1 MSSLILMLIGA
12 HKSFEGGEIVGLIK
26 EWREWRDYR
35 RIQEFRDESG
45 MDELLLQA
53 GLANA
58 VLTKEEALSIPS
70 VGTCVDLISGLI
82 ATLPI
87 KLYKENS
94 GKVEEMEE
102 DRRVI
107 LLNDETQDTLDGFQF
122 KKALVTDYLLEGAG
136 YAYINRR
143 RNDVESLH
151 YVENRNVSVLVG
163 VDPIFKSYDI
173 SVNGVNYR
181 EFEFIKIA
189 RNSKDGVTG
198 NGIIKDHNKILSVAY
213 NTLVFED
220 SLVKTGGNKKGFL
233 KSLGRLSKDA
243 IAELKTAWNNLYK
256 NNTENI
262 VVLNNG
268 LDFKEASSTSV
279 EMQLNE
285 NKKTNSSEINKLFK
299 VPDSILD
306 GSASEDVHGNFIKN
320 CILPI
325 IRAIETALNKDLLLP
340 SEKKQSFYFAFDM
353 KELIKGDIEKRYKAY
368 EIAIKTGWMQ
378 IDEVRYLE
386 DQPPLGLDFI
396 KLGLQDVLYDP
407 KTKTIYTPNT
417 NKTTDISEGGQVS
430 EKGGEEVE
438 D

>member
-1 MSSLILMLIGA
+1 M
-12 HKSFEGGEIVGLIK
+12 GLIK
-26 EWREWRDYR
+26 EWREWRDYK
-35 RIQEFRDESG
+35 RIQEFRESG

-53 GLANA
+53 GLTDA
-58 VLTKEEALSIPS
+58 VLTKEQALSIPS
-70 VGTCVDLISGLI
+70 VGTCVDLISDII

-87 KLYKENS
+87 KLHKESS
-94 GKVEEMEE
+94 GKVEEIEE
-102 DRRVI
+102 DKRVF
-107 LLNDETQDTLDGFQF
+107 LLNDETLDTLDGYQF

-136 YAYINRR
+136 YAFINRK
-143 RNDVESLH
+143 RNNVESIH

-213 NTLVFED
+213 NTLVYEE

-279 EMQLNE
+279 EMQMNE

-306 GSASEDVHGNFIKN
+306 GSANEEVYNNFIKN
-320 CILPI
+320 CIWPI

-340 SEKKQSFYFAFDM
+340 SEKEQSFYFAFDM
-353 KELIKGDIEKRYKAY
+353 KEIVKGDIEKRYKAY
-368 EIAIKTGWMQ
+368 EIALKNGWMQ
-378 IDEVRYLE
+378 IDEIRYLE
-386 DQPPLGLDFI
+386 DHEPLGLDFI

-407 KTKTIYTPNT
+407 KTKTVYTPNT
-417 NKTTDISEGGQVS
+417 NKTAAISGNGQES

>member
-1 MSSLILMLIGA
+1 M
-12 HKSFEGGEIVGLIK
+12 GLIK

-35 RIQEFRDESG
+35 HIQEFRESG

-53 GLANA
+53 GLASA

-87 KLYKENS
+87 KLYRENS
-94 GKVEEMEE
+94 GKIEEMEE

-143 RNDVESLH
+143 RNDIESLH

-243 IAELKTAWNNLYK
+243 ISELKTAWNNLYK

-306 GSASEDVHGNFIKN
+306 GSASEAVHGNFIKN

-340 SEKKQSFYFAFDM
+340 SEKEQSFYFAFDM
-353 KELIKGDIEKRYKAY
+353 KELIKGDIEKRFKAY
-368 EIAIKTGWMQ
+368 EIAVKNGWMQ
-378 IDEVRYLE
+378 VDEVRYSE
-386 DQPPLGLDFI
+386 DLPPLGLDFI

-407 KTKTIYTPNT
+407 KTKQIYTPNT
-417 NKTTDISEGGQVS
+417 NKTADISEPGQAL
-430 EKGGEEVE
+430 EGGEENE

>member
-1 MSSLILMLIGA
+1 M
-12 HKSFEGGEIVGLIK
+12 GLIK

-136 YAYINRR
+136 YAFIKRR

-340 SEKKQSFYFAFDM
+340 SEKEQSFYFAFDM

-438 D
+438 N

>member
-1 MSSLILMLIGA
+1 M
-12 HKSFEGGEIVGLIK
+12 GLIK
-26 EWREWRDYR
+26 EWREWRDFQ
-35 RIQEFRDESG
+35 RIQEFRESG

-53 GLANA
+53 GLTSA

-70 VGTCVDLISGLI
+70 VGTCVDLISGII

-87 KLYKENS
+87 KLFKEGS
-94 GKVEEMEE
+94 GKVEELEE
-102 DRRVI
+102 DKRVI

-198 NGIIKDHNKILSVAY
+198 KGIIKEHNKILSVAY
-213 NTLVFED
+213 NTLDFED

-306 GSASEDVHGNFIKN
+306 GSASEAVHGNFIKN

-340 SEKKQSFYFAFDM
+340 SEKEQSFYFAFDM
-353 KELIKGDIEKRYKAY
+353 KELIKGDIEKRFRAY
-368 EIAIKTGWMQ
+368 EIAVKNGWMQ
-378 IDEVRYLE
+378 VDEVRYSE
-386 DQPPLGLDFI
+386 DLPPLGLDFI

-407 KTKTIYTPNT
+407 KTKQIYTPNT
-417 NKTTDISEGGQVS
+417 NKTADISDTGQAT
-430 EKGGEEVE
+430 EEGGEENE

>member
-1 MSSLILMLIGA
+1 M
-12 HKSFEGGEIVGLIK
+12 GLIK
-26 EWREWRDYR
+26 EWREWRDFK
-35 RIQEFRDESG
+35 RIQEFRESG

-53 GLANA
+53 GLGST

-70 VGTCVDLISGLI
+70 VGTCVDLISDII

-87 KLYKENS
+87 KLHKESS
-94 GKVEEMEE
+94 GNVEEIEE
-102 DRRVI
+102 DRRVF
-107 LLNDETQDTLDGFQF
+107 LLNDETLDTLDGFQF

-136 YAYINRR
+136 YAFINRK
-143 RNDVESLH
+143 RNNVESIH

-306 GSASEDVHGNFIKN
+306 GSANEEVYNNFIKN
-320 CILPI
+320 CIWPI

-340 SEKKQSFYFAFDM
+340 SEKEQSFYFAFDM
-353 KELIKGDIEKRYKAY
+353 KELVKGDIEKRYKAY
-368 EIAIKTGWMQ
+368 EIALKNGWMQ
-378 IDEVRYLE
+378 IDEIRYLE
-386 DQPPLGLDFI
+386 DHAPLGLDFI

-407 KTKTIYTPNT
+407 KTNTIYTPNT
-417 NKTTDISEGGQVS
+417 NKTADISENGQVS
-430 EKGGEEVE
+430 EKGGEEIE

>member
-1 MSSLILMLIGA
+1 M
-12 HKSFEGGEIVGLIK
+12 GLIK

-35 RIQEFRDESG
+35 RIQEFRESG

-53 GLANA
+53 GLTSA

-70 VGTCVDLISGLI
+70 VGTCVDLISDII

-87 KLYKENS
+87 KLHKETS
-94 GKVEEMEE
+94 GKVEEVEE
-102 DRRVI
+102 DRRII
-107 LLNDETQDTLDGFQF
+107 LLNDETYDTLDGFQF

-136 YAYINRR
+136 YAYINRK
-143 RNDVESLH
+143 RNNVESIH
-151 YVENRNVSVLVG
+151 YIENRNVSVLVG
-163 VDPIFKSYDI
+163 IDPIFKSYDI

-213 NTLVFED
+213 NTLVFEE

-243 IAELKTAWNNLYK
+243 ITELKTAWNNLYK

-306 GSASEDVHGNFIKN
+306 GSANEEVHTNFIKN

-340 SEKKQSFYFAFDM
+340 SEKEQSFYFAFDM

-417 NKTTDISEGGQVS
+417 NKTADISEGGQVS

>member
-1 MSSLILMLIGA
+1 M
-12 HKSFEGGEIVGLIK
+12 GLIK
-26 EWREWRDYR
+26 EWREWRDYKR
-35 RIQEFRDESG
+35 VQEYRESG

-70 VGTCVDLISGLI
+70 VGACVNLISDLI

-87 KLYKENS
+87 KLHKENS

-102 DRRVI
+102 DRRVF
-107 LLNDETQDTLDGFQF
+107 LLNDETLDTLDGFQF

-136 YAYINRR
+136 YAFINRK
-143 RNDVESLH
+143 RNNVESIH

-306 GSASEDVHGNFIKN
+306 GSANEEVHGNFIKN

-340 SEKKQSFYFAFDM
+340 SEKEQSFYFAFDM
-353 KELIKGDIEKRYKAY
+353 KELVKGDIEKRFKAY
-368 EIAIKTGWMQ
+368 EIAVKNGWMQ
-378 IDEVRYLE
+378 VDEVRYSE
-386 DQPPLGLDFI
+386 DLPPLGLDFI

-407 KTKTIYTPNT
+407 KTKQIYTPNT
-417 NKTTDISEGGQVS
+417 NKTADISEPGQATV
-430 EKGGEEVE
+430 EGGEENE